1 MSSNLEN
8 DFKKVSYKRKR
19 KIKHKFKNTIHEI
32 HEIHS
37 GSSTVDPSRSIKKI
51 SELKAELLTTDL
63 FQSVSA
69 LLNEA
74 LRDLG
79 EPKIIQII
87 CVGLGHI
94 SELIVARYQL
104 ALLLCLKDMLEVE
117 LLVADP
123 AFNSSD
129 LDILKHFSINV
140 QDNNVEGK
148 YYVNNYNGT
157 VLFYLP
163 HCPKQLMNN
172 LLWSNWGLSLNK
184 CVIIGNSFNGIVDS
198 TSKWELSK
206 SAEYINKILPYV
218 LELAFVNN
226 FKFFEVF
233 NDTSIHIFL
242 MEKLNLLTEEFWI
255 EHMEPE
261 YSDSDIEFI
270 RKTMDNK
277 LFI

>member
-8 DFKKVSYKRKR
+8 DFKKVSYKRKGR
-19 KIKHKFKNTIHEI
+19 IKNKFKNTFHEI
-32 HEIHS
+32 REIHS
-37 GSSTVDPSRSIKKI
+37 GSSIVDPCRSIKRI
-51 SELKAELLTTDL
+51 SELKTELLTTDL

-79 EPKIIQII
+79 KPKITQII
-87 CVGLGHI
+87 CLGLGKI

-104 ALLLCLKDMLEVE
+104 ALLLCLRDMLEVE
-117 LLVADP
+117 LLAADP

-129 LDILKHFSINV
+129 LDILKHFNINV
-140 QDNNVEGK
+140 QDKNIEGK

-172 LLWSNWGLSLNK
+172 LLWSNWGLSLSK
-184 CVIIGNSFNGIVDS
+184 CIIIGNSFNGIVDS
-198 TSKWELSK
+198 TSKWKLSK
-206 SAEYINKILPYV
+206 SAQYISKILPYV

-233 NDTSIHIFL
+233 NDTSIHIFP
-242 MEKLNLLTEEFWI
+242 MKKLNLLTEEFWI
-255 EHMEPE
+255 EHTEPE
-261 YSDSDIEFI
+261 YSDSDVEFI

-277 LFI
+277 LYI